1 MSKLIILGA
10 GPTGMATALGLTNK
24 DRSVELYEASN
35 IVGGLG
41 GSETFKGM
49 VFDYGPHIYHTPDKD
64 LENFWKENL
73 IVLLCLKKIYL
84 YILCL
89 NFLKLYPY

>member
-1 MSKLIILGA
+1 MTLPDFYMSKLIILGA

-49 VFDYGPHIYHTPDKD
+49 VVMHKYHQYHLHYSIHNLLHIQEQILNNY
-64 LENFWKENL
+64 NL
-73 IVLLCLKKIYL
+73 V
-84 YILCL
+84 
-89 NFLKLYPY
+89 